1 VLAVTKHEVPSGLMV
16 ELNGTIEENV
26 DLEALIGSFQGEL
39 TVKCRGIT
47 RINSV
52 GLKTWIRYFQEI
64 RNQGKVFRFIECS
77 HPVIEQLNMISNFA
91 CGGEV
96 VSILLPYS
104 CTKCQNEFVANC
116 KTEDLKANGLKVPD
130 AKCEKTDCGAVFD
143 DDPEE
148 YLYFLED

>member
-1 VLAVTKHEVPSGLMV
+1 
-16 ELNGTIEENV
+16 
-26 DLEALIGSFQGEL
+26 
-39 TVKCRGIT
+39 
-47 RINSV
+47 
-52 GLKTWIRYFQEI
+52 
-64 RNQGKVFRFIECS
+64 
-77 HPVIEQLNMISNFA
+77 MISNFA